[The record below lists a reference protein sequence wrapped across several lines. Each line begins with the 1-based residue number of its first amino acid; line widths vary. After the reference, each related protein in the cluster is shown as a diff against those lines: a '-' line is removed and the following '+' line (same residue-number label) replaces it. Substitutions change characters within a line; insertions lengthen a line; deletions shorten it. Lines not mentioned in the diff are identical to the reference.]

1 MDHEWAR
8 DLRDRCGAAGVAF
21 YFKQSAS
28 WTTEMGRTLD
38 GRTHEEY
45 PLPHPASGLARELG
59 VWVDG

>member
-1 MDHEWAR
+1 
-8 DLRDRCGAAGVAF
+8 
-21 YFKQSAS
+21 
-28 WTTEMGRTLD
+28 MGRTLD